1 MYQLLQRY
9 IFLALKKE
17 EVCEGRIGA
26 GKNYLLKEEI
36 REKLQEL
43 ITDRVR
49 SRDIKSQE
57 DLDSFFKDVEMA
69 SRALRGIPYEVFI
82 KLANK

>member
-9 IFLALKKE
+9 ISLALKKE

-43 ITDRVR
+43 ITDRVK

-69 SRALRGIPYEVFI
+69 SRALRGIPIEVFA
-82 KLANK
+82 KLAKK